1 MSEYEKPAKAA
12 VNRLPHEKRA
22 KEMVKELNEN
32 FLSMTA
38 VDSKWDGGMKPTKN
52 IYKRKYLS
60 DGKVELLCEVPSPK
74 SVKLQ

>member
-1 MSEYEKPAKAA
+1 
-12 VNRLPHEKRA
+12 
-22 KEMVKELNEN
+22 
-32 FLSMTA
+32 
-38 VDSKWDGGMKPTKN
+38 MKPTKN